1 MRKLPWAGHSRPH
14 RQRGFSLIELLIVV
28 SIILILITIAV
39 PKFTHAQMYT
49 RETAAIQAIK
59 AIHTAE
65 VQYQSQYGRYAASL
79 TELGPPASG
88 APNTSA
94 ADLIGNDLANGEKQG
109 YKFTVAPVPGGYVV
123 NANPVAYGSSGS
135 RSFYSDQS
143 MTIRENDGN
152 EPATPQSKELRYVG
166 NSLPAS
172 SGVVPALIILT
183 LITIAVLQLSR
194 KRS

>member
-1 MRKLPWAGHSRPH
+1 MRILPWAGRTRPH
-14 RQRGFSLIELLIVV
+14 RRRGFSLIELLIVV

-65 VQYQSQYGRYAASL
+65 VQFQSQFGRYAASL

-88 APNTSA
+88 APNASA

-109 YKFTVAPVPGGYVV
+109 YKFTVAPMPGGYSV
-123 NANPVAYGSSGS
+123 NAVPVAYGSSGS
-135 RSFYSDQS
+135 RSFYSDQT
-143 MTIRENDGN
+143 MTIHENYGP
-152 EPATPQSKELRYVG
+152 EPATQQSKELR
-166 NSLPAS
+166 
-172 SGVVPALIILT
+172 
-183 LITIAVLQLSR
+183 
-194 KRS
+194 